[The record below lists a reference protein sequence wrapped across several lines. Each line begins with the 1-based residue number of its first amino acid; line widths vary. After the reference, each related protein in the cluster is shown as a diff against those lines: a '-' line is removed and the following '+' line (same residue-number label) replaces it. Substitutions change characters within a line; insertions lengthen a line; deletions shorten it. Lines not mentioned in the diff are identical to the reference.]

1 MIVFFFFFIDYV
13 YGSNLYP
20 CFPKKGRSSSLLFT
34 RERQKS
40 SDVKLC
46 PKWYNTSGNNS
57 ADRQIILQEHYYM
70 QKHYY
75 IRKKNLSEKEPYE
88 RYSGIIPR
96 LPADRRRERDLV
108 QDRGWTTTQDLT
120 DYFAIG
126 QCTPGLIALNVA
138 TFIGSRRKGVAGA
151 IAATLGFVTMPI
163 IIILIIATFLQ
174 GFADLPVV
182 QNAFAGI
189 RVCVC
194 VLIVQAVLRLW
205 KKSVVDKVSLCLYI
219 GVFLMT
225 ALSGVLPVAV
235 PAAIL
240 VITSG
245 ILGVIIGGF
254 RDNNDN
260 KKEAEKKS

>member
-1 MIVFFFFFIDYV
+1 MKDILE
-13 YGSNLYP
+13 LYLAFLRIGAVNFGGGYAMLP
-20 CFPKKGRSSSLLFT
+20 LL
-34 RERQKS
+34 
-40 SDVKLC
+40 
-46 PKWYNTSGNNS
+46 
-57 ADRQIILQEHYYM
+57 
-70 QKHYY
+70 
-75 IRKKNLSEKEPYE
+75 
-88 RYSGIIPR
+88 
-96 LPADRRRERDLV
+96 ERDLV

-194 VLIVQAVLRLW
+194 VLIFNSVLKMW
-205 KKSVVDKVSLCLYI
+205 KKSVIDKVTLVLY
-219 GVFLMT
+219 L
-225 ALSGVLPVAV
+225 
-235 PAAIL
+235 AIL
-240 VITSG
+240 IASVFFDASPVLMVVIAAAAG
-245 ILGVIIGGF
+245 LIVKG
-254 RDNNDN
+254 RA
-260 KKEAEKKS
+260 KA

>member
-1 MIVFFFFFIDYV
+1 MRDILE
-13 YGSNLYP
+13 LYLAFLRIGAVNFGGGYAMLP
-20 CFPKKGRSSSLLFT
+20 LL
-34 RERQKS
+34 
-40 SDVKLC
+40 
-46 PKWYNTSGNNS
+46 
-57 ADRQIILQEHYYM
+57 
-70 QKHYY
+70 
-75 IRKKNLSEKEPYE
+75 
-88 RYSGIIPR
+88 
-96 LPADRRRERDLV
+96 ERDLV

-138 TFIGSRRKGVAGA
+138 TFIGNSRKGVAGA
-151 IAATLGFVTMPI
+151 IAATLGFITMPI

-254 RDNNDN
+254 RDNHDN